1 MFKLYLRTLKKS
13 IKYAA
18 ILLGVYF
25 LGSYVL
31 VTIANFFKDV
41 PLLQSLILLGTPAL
55 ICFGVSIKVRIND
68 RETAKIY
75 RNVSEAF
82 HLKVGADIKQLLR
95 SKSFWLEVAA
105 FCTYLILLCLIG
117 GRIIFTTPAVTTLM
131 LISCVGV
138 FMLLDSVSWL
148 IVHREYLKDKII

>member
-1 MFKLYLRTLKKS
+1 MFKLYLRTLKRS

-18 ILLGVYF
+18 ILFGVYF

-31 VTIANFFKDV
+31 VTVANFFKDV
-41 PLLQSLILLGTPAL
+41 PLVSSLILLGTPAL
-55 ICFGVSIKVRIND
+55 ICFGMSIKVRIND

-75 RNVSEAF
+75 RNASETF
-82 HLKVGADIKQLLR
+82 HLKVGADLKKLFCAQA
-95 SKSFWLEVAA
+95 FWMEVAA
-105 FCTYLILLCLIG
+105 FCTYLALLCIIG
-117 GRIIFTTPAVTTLM
+117 GRIIFTTPVVTILM

-138 FMLLDSVSWL
+138 FMLLDAGSWL

>member
-31 VTIANFFKDV
+31 VTIANFFKDL

-55 ICFGVSIKVRIND
+55 ICFGVSIKVRKND
-68 RETAKIY
+68 RERSKLY
-75 RNVSEAF
+75 RNASETF
-82 HLKVGADIKQLLR
+82 HLKVGADLKKLFR
-95 SKSFWLEVAA
+95 SKEFWMEVAV
-105 FCTYLILLCLIG
+105 FCTYLAILCIIG
-117 GRIIFTTPAVTTLM
+117 GRIFFTTPAVT
-131 LISCVGV
+131 LILLLFATGV
-138 FMLLDSVSWL
+138 FMLLDTVSWL
-148 IVHREYLKDKII
+148 IVHKEYLKDKII

>member
-1 MFKLYLRTLKKS
+1 MLKIYLRTLKKS

-31 VTIANFFKDV
+31 VTIANFFKDL

-55 ICFGVSIKVRIND
+55 ICFGFSIKVRKND
-68 RETAKIY
+68 RERSKLY
-75 RNVSEAF
+75 RNASETF
-82 HLKVGADIKQLLR
+82 HLKVGADLKKMFR
-95 SKSFWLEVAA
+95 SKEFWMEVAV
-105 FCTYLILLCLIG
+105 FCTYLAILCIIG
-117 GRIIFTTPAVTTLM
+117 GRIIFSTPAVTALM

-138 FMLLDSVSWL
+138 FMLLDTVSWL
-148 IVHREYLKDKII
+148 IVHRAYLKDKII